1 MRNCNHRW
9 PQSGHFLSKLGHFFS
24 NSWKRAGE
32 TSPLPPL
39 VTRLLPYCL
48 ELTFLICTLYQNLL
62 KDFQCHSQCHFQFHQ
77 ALLRFHCCQF
87 LDLYGYISFGY
98 FFPLLYLCK
107 TLSFAHSLFKLM
119 KKALDLPFSYL
130 LTKKVDPGVSI
141 ENIIDIKRFN
151 SLQKLLRVTPWVKRF
166 VNNLKKKV

>member
-1 MRNCNHRW
+1 MRNSNHRW
-9 PQSGHFLSKLGHFFS
+9 PQSGHFFSKLGHFFS
-24 NSWKRAGE
+24 NFWKRAGE
-32 TSPLPPL
+32 TSPLTPL
-39 VTRLLPYCL
+39 VARLLPYCL
-48 ELTFLICTLYQNLL
+48 ELAFLICTLYQNLL

-77 ALLRFHCCQF
+77 VLLRFHCCQF
-87 LDLYGYISFGY
+87 LDLYGYISFDY
-98 FFPLLYLCK
+98 FFPLPYLCK

-151 SLQKLLRVTPWVKRF
+151 SLQKLLRVTSWVKD
-166 VNNLKKKV
+166 L